1 MLRLEFRE
9 FYTAWRQKANEYV
22 ADANIRSVFD
32 RFFTLYV
39 VYNRLYVELTFEK
52 ARAGEIV
59 LANRDRFPDAAA
71 AKDYVRQR
79 IGCRKLM
86 AALDG
91 SHESAE
97 AIAAASA
104 LLAGPVNGTTF
115 HINLDRVTGN
125 WQPEEDAHHLGL
137 FRSTNVNDR
146 ALAVLQF
153 IYAVRC
159 NLFHGHKS
167 FEGVQAEVIQPA
179 NVLLLHVIDI
189 LFQELDRP

>member
-1 MLRLEFRE
+1 MR
-9 FYTAWRQKANEYV
+9 TGKIWTSSHN
-22 ADANIRSVFD
+22 RS
-32 RFFTLYV
+32 
-39 VYNRLYVELTFEK
+39 
-52 ARAGEIV
+52 
-59 LANRDRFPDAAA
+59 LASFGSEAA
-71 AKDYVRQR
+71 
-79 IGCRKLM
+79 I
-86 AALDG
+86 
-91 SHESAE
+91 
-97 AIAAASA
+97 AASA

-125 WQPEEDAHHLGL
+125 WQPEEDAQHLGL

-179 NVLLLHVIDI
+179 NVLLLHVNDI